1 MSRLYLIKKYARVW
15 QTAPWVER
23 LMFKQQEMHFMWNSS
38 HAYDGGAF
46 NRQLGR
52 WTERSVPKNKGGDL
66 WNHYHPEHEKMD
78 REEARLFEL
87 TKHLPDKGVGRLVY
101 NKYEKNYRSN
111 NVDLLQPTTTDG
123 DVYPETFWVRLINL
137 KYLII
142 N

>member
-1 MSRLYLIKKYARVW
+1 
-15 QTAPWVER
+15 
-23 LMFKQQEMHFMWNSS
+23 
-38 HAYDGGAF
+38 
-46 NRQLGR
+46 
-52 WTERSVPKNKGGDL
+52 
-66 WNHYHPEHEKMD
+66 MD

-111 NVDLLQPTTTDG
+111 NVDLLQSTTT
-123 DVYPETFWVRLINL
+123 DVYPETFWVRLINN

>member
-1 MSRLYLIKKYARVW
+1 
-15 QTAPWVER
+15 
-23 LMFKQQEMHFMWNSS
+23 MWNSQ

-87 TKHLPDKGVGRLVY
+87 TKHLPEKGVGRLVY
-101 NKYEKNYRSN
+101 NKYEKNYRSA
-111 NVDLLQPTTTDG
+111 NVDLLQSTEG
-123 DVYPETFWVRLINL
+123 GEDVYPETFWVG
-137 KYLII
+137 
-142 N
+142 